1 MKFRLQPQKTNSIT
15 KKNSVSFT
23 NRRWP
28 MPNYN
33 VCCVTRQYF
42 FTIYFFASQRLSEGP
57 TCLYNYIYLLLSSF
71 FFKYKLFEDLCH
83 SQSRWFTTKY
93 YVTKRKSPHCFDQR
107 ISRAFPGNL
116 HKSFK
121 TIFGCPNWKREW
133 IKINNTKN
141 NWKNRYLHFCFCLP
155 KAKTEKHYSLY
166 TDPTPPASTHR
177 ITWCFVTKYSVF
189 TSCLK
194 AETFIVDYL
203 FKKASIVI
211 TMIKTTY
218 NI

>member
-1 MKFRLQPQKTNSIT
+1 MKFRLQPQKKNSIT

-28 MPNYN
+28 TPNYN

-42 FTIYFFASQRLSEGP
+42 FTIHFFASQRLSEGP
-57 TCLYNYIYLLLSSF
+57 ACLYNYIHLLLSSFF

-93 YVTKRKSPHCFDQR
+93 YVTKRKSLHYFDQR

-121 TIFGCPNWKREW
+121 TISGCPNWKRER
-133 IKINNTKN
+133 IKINNTKHN
-141 NWKNRYLHFCFCLP
+141 KKNKYLHFCFCLR
-155 KAKTEKHYSLY
+155 KGKIEKH
-166 TDPTPPASTHR
+166 
-177 ITWCFVTKYSVF
+177 
-189 TSCLK
+189 
-194 AETFIVDYL
+194 
-203 FKKASIVI
+203 
-211 TMIKTTY
+211 
-218 NI
+218 

>member
-1 MKFRLQPQKTNSIT
+1 MKFRLQPQKKNSIT

-28 MPNYN
+28 TPNYN

-42 FTIYFFASQRLSEGP
+42 FTIHFFASQRLPEGP
-57 TCLYNYIYLLLSSF
+57 ACLYNYIYLLLSSFF

-116 HKSFK
+116 HKTFK
-121 TIFGCPNWKREW
+121 TIFGCPNWKKEW
-133 IKINNTKN
+133 IKISSTKHNKKIDIYIFGFVSLRPKLRNTMA
-141 NWKNRYLHFCFCLP
+141 CIQ
-155 KAKTEKHYSLY
+155 
-166 TDPTPPASTHR
+166 TPPLPPPPLSESTDLLLLN
-177 ITWCFVTKYSVF
+177 IP
-189 TSCLK
+189 CL
-194 AETFIVDYL
+194 FPV
-203 FKKASIVI
+203 
-211 TMIKTTY
+211 
-218 NI
+218 

>member
-1 MKFRLQPQKTNSIT
+1 MKFRLQPKKKNSIT

-28 MPNYN
+28 TPNY

-42 FTIYFFASQRLSEGP
+42 FTIHFFASQRLSEGP
-57 TCLYNYIYLLLSSF
+57 ACLYIKLYLSPPIFIF

-116 HKSFK
+116 HTSFK
-121 TIFGCPNWKREW
+121 TISGCPNWKKEW
-133 IKINNTKN
+133 IKINNTKQN
-141 NWKNRYLHFCFCLP
+141 
-155 KAKTEKHYSLY
+155 
-166 TDPTPPASTHR
+166 
-177 ITWCFVTKYSVF
+177 
-189 TSCLK
+189 
-194 AETFIVDYL
+194 
-203 FKKASIVI
+203 
-211 TMIKTTY
+211 
-218 NI
+218 